1 MPQCGLQWTNH
12 FCYVI
17 VVEKNESA
25 TGINALVMDYK
36 LQFGFIYRNIVFRVD
51 CQSLRHLNLTLFLL
65 SVISFPYLVSEQHYQ
80 AFFDLTNWYLKSLL
94 LFQAL
99 LQNPD
104 VLHEVDNPHHSN
116 DDVLRDVLDGEFVQN
131 HPIFAVQ
138 KDALIILGYF
148 DDLEIANP
156 LGSKAKVHKIGK

>member
-1 MPQCGLQWTNH
+1 M
-12 FCYVI
+12 
-17 VVEKNESA
+17 
-25 TGINALVMDYK
+25 
-36 LQFGFIYRNIVFRVD
+36 
-51 CQSLRHLNLTLFLL
+51 
-65 SVISFPYLVSEQHYQ
+65 
-80 AFFDLTNWYLKSLL
+80 
-94 LFQAL
+94 
-99 LQNPD
+99 QNPD

-116 DDVLRDVLDGEFVQN
+116 DDVLCDVLDGAFVQN